1 MKKTTTLLTLVL
13 LFAISAF
20 AGPVDPERALETAN
34 EFWGKVSNAQRARL
48 KLSANE
54 GLSKSSA
61 KEAAPKNDAQYYMFV
76 AEGGNGFV
84 IVSGDDCLE
93 PVVGYSTTA
102 AAGEMPA
109 ALEAWLEEYSCYVDD
124 VRAGVVEPSKTKTA
138 TGKRIEPMLQTTWN
152 QGAPYNNKCPEV
164 NGQKTPTGCT
174 ATAMAQIMKFH
185 EWPVTPTA
193 NATWKNNITG
203 ATETVHLK
211 SRTYDWSKMLNHYR
225 NGYTAEQADAVAQLM
240 VDVGKAIGSTYALE
254 GTGSSNIYAAYAL
267 VNYFGYT
274 PEITVVRRTEYTD
287 EEYYAII
294 RENLEARQPLMYTGH
309 SQSYTSGHAFVCDG
323 IDENNMLHI
332 DWGWDGAYNGFF
344 DMTYM
349 EPAGTGIGGGDGRYN
364 VGQALVANI
373 RPRTSDESDMQGV
386 PVVYMMDVI
395 DVNSTTTL
403 YEQTNKFNASTKQA
417 KIKFVAGLLNW
428 SHSAIGAHLTIAYEK
443 DGEIVATTTVG
454 DPTDLAFNNSLGYY
468 VTQSV
473 SCNPKDDNYLEE
485 GQYRVLCCY
494 TDDSGDIYIARGAEN
509 GLLLDVTSTGVT
521 LSKELPEVEVTDV
534 MLHDVPQLK
543 GDRVTFDAKFK
554 TNNGKSATVLLVP
567 YLNKKLQNG
576 TYKSVAL
583 TTLAA
588 LIQVHDEEEMFAS
601 FNTGYAVPEDGEYHI
616 SFKYNL
622 KNEYTDRKMDVESGK
637 LFNVQGASESFV
649 VEPLPSGA
657 VPMVEALT
665 ARSVTLG
672 KSMNIA
678 ATVKNIASTNDA
690 LNAVLG
696 IMLEN
701 VATGE
706 KNIVQRYSVEDLKS
720 NATVKLEYKVND
732 YCPVLLAGDYNVYV
746 CMLQGGAWEKIK
758 HSAEIPCITINE
770 TTTALLYADS
780 RIEINNGNKV
790 RQGTSF
796 NTTLKLKTVTG
807 DFEGYVRVNN
817 TRTTTTY
824 MSSEH
829 IPVSIKEGESVEVT
843 ISAYCEDITPLGE
856 YRININYYDTSK
868 KSLGVISNNT
878 VTYAG
883 NGNLWVADITAVE
896 DVLDGE
902 ARVVAG
908 EGCIAVD
915 GAVTVSVYGIDGRT
929 IYSGDAAVV
938 VVEKG
943 IYVVCATDAAGNV
956 SVVKVFVK

>member
-34 EFWGKVSNAQRARL
+34 EFWGKVSNVQHARL
-48 KLSANE
+48 KLSTHE
-54 GLSKSSA
+54 GLSKSA
-61 KEAAPKNDAQYYMFV
+61 GKDTAPKNDAQYYMFV
-76 AEGGNGFV
+76 AEGSNGFV
-84 IVSGDDCLE
+84 IVSGDDALE
-93 PVVGYSTTA
+93 PIVGYSATA
-102 AAGEMPA
+102 AVGDMPA
-109 ALEAWLEEYSCYVDD
+109 ALEAWLDEYSCYVDD
-124 VRAGVVEPSKTKTA
+124 VRAGVVEPSKTKVA
-138 TGKRIEPMLQTTWN
+138 AGKRIEPMLQTSWN
-152 QGAPYNNKCPEV
+152 QSAPYNNHCPEV

-193 NATWKNNITG
+193 NVSWTNNITG
-203 ATETVHLK
+203 KTETVYLK
-211 SRTYDWSKMLNHYR
+211 QRKYAWDKMLNHYR

-240 VDVGKAIGSTYALE
+240 IDVGKAIGSTYALS

-267 VNYFGYT
+267 VNVFGYT
-274 PEITVVRRTEYTD
+274 PEITVVRRSEYTD

-309 SQSYTSGHAFVCDG
+309 SQSYSSGHAFVCDG

-364 VGQALVANI
+364 VGQAMVANI
-373 RPRTSDESDMQGV
+373 RPRTSDESDMQGE
-386 PVVYMMDVI
+386 PVVFVMNVI

-403 YEQTNKFNASTKQA
+403 YEQTNKFNVSKQA
-417 KIKFVAGLLNW
+417 KIKFEAGLLNW
-428 SHSAIGAHLTIAYEK
+428 SHSTIGAQMTIAYEK
-443 DGEIVATTTVG
+443 DGEIIATTTVG
-454 DPTDLAFNNSLGYY
+454 DPKDLAFNGSLGYY
-468 VTQSV
+468 VTQSI
-473 SCNPKDDNYLEE
+473 SSNPKDDNYLEE

-494 TDDSGDIYIARGAEN
+494 TDDFGDIYIARGAEN

-521 LSKELPEVEVTDV
+521 LSKELPEIEVTDV
-534 MLHDVPQLK
+534 IMYSVPQLK

-554 TNNGKSATVLLVP
+554 TNNGKSATVLVVP
-567 YLNKKLQNG
+567 VLNKKLQNG
-576 TYKSVAL
+576 TYKSTTL

-588 LIQVHDEEEMFAS
+588 MIQVHDEEEMFAS

-622 KNEYTDRKMDVESGK
+622 KNEYTSRNMEIDNSN
-637 LFNVQGASESFV
+637 LFNVLGASETFV

-665 ARSVTLG
+665 AKSVILG
-672 KSMNIA
+672 KSMNIT
-678 ATVKNIASTNDA
+678 ATIKNIASTNDA

-696 IMLEN
+696 VMLEN
-701 VATGE
+701 VANGE
-706 KNIVQRYSVEDLKS
+706 KKIVQRYSVEDLKS

-732 YCPVLLAGDYNVYV
+732 YCPELLAGDYKVYV
-746 CMLQGGAWEKIK
+746 CMLQGGKWEKIK
-758 HSAEIPCITINE
+758 HGVDIPSITIKE

-824 MSSEH
+824 MSGGY
-829 IPVSIKEGESVEVT
+829 IPVSIKDGESVEVA
-843 ISAYCEDITPLGE
+843 IPAYCEDTTPLGE
-856 YRININYYDTSK
+856 YRININYYDTAK
-868 KSLGVISNNT
+868 KSLGVVSNNT
-878 VTYAG
+878 VKYAG
-883 NGNLWVADITAVE
+883 NGNLWVADVTAIE
-896 DVLDGE
+896 DVCVSE
-902 ARVVAG
+902 AHVVAG

-915 GAVTVSVYGIDGRT
+915 GAVAVNVYGIDGRT
-929 IYSGDAAVV
+929 VYSGDAAVV
-938 VVEKG
+938 AVEKG

-956 SVVKVFVK
+956 SVVKVLVK

>member
-34 EFWGKVSNAQRARL
+34 EFWGKVSNVQHARL
-48 KLSANE
+48 KLSTHE
-54 GLSKSSA
+54 GLSKSA
-61 KEAAPKNDAQYYMFV
+61 GKDTAPKNDAQYYMFV
-76 AEGGNGFV
+76 AEGNNGFV
-84 IVSGDDCLE
+84 IVSGDDTLE
-93 PVVGYSTTA
+93 PIVGYSTTA
-102 AAGEMPA
+102 AVGEMPA
-109 ALEAWLEEYSCYVDD
+109 ALEAWLDEYCCYVDD
-124 VRAGVVEPSKTKTA
+124 VRAGVVEPSKTKVA
-138 TGKRIEPMLQTTWN
+138 TGKRIEPMLQTSWN
-152 QGAPYNNKCPEV
+152 QSAPYNNYCPEV

-193 NATWKNNITG
+193 NVSWKNNITG
-203 ATETVHLK
+203 KTETVYLK
-211 SRTYDWSKMLNHYR
+211 QRKYAWDKMLNHYR

-240 VDVGKAIGSTYALE
+240 IDVGKAIGSTYALS

-267 VNYFGYT
+267 VNVFGYT
-274 PEITVVRRTEYTD
+274 PEITVVRRSEYTD

-309 SQSYTSGHAFVCDG
+309 SQSYSSGHAFVCDG

-332 DWGWDGAYNGFF
+332 DWGWDGAYNGYF

-364 VGQALVANI
+364 VGQAMVANI
-373 RPRTSDESDMQGV
+373 RPRTSDESDVQGE
-386 PVVYMMDVI
+386 PVVYMMDVV
-395 DVNSTTTL
+395 DVNSTNTL
-403 YEQTNKFNASTKQA
+403 YEQTNKFDASKQA
-417 KIKFVAGLLNW
+417 KMKFVAGLLNW

-443 DGEIVATTTVG
+443 DGEIIATTTVG
-454 DPTDLAFNNSLGYY
+454 EAKDLAFDGSLGYY
-468 VTQSV
+468 VTQSI
-473 SCNPKDDNYLEE
+473 SSNPKADNYLEE
-485 GQYRVLCCY
+485 GQYRILCCY
-494 TDDSGDIYIARGAEN
+494 TDDFGDIYIARGAEN
-509 GLLLDVTSTGVT
+509 GLLLDVTSTGIT

-534 MLHDVPQLK
+534 IMHNVPQLK

-554 TNNGKSATVLLVP
+554 TNNGKSATVLVVP
-567 YLNKKLQNG
+567 VLNKKLQNG
-576 TYKSVAL
+576 TYKSTTL

-588 LIQVHDEEEMFAS
+588 MIQVHDEEEMFAS
-601 FNTGYAVPEDGEYHI
+601 FNTGYTVPEDGEYNI

-622 KNEYTDRKMDVESGK
+622 KNEYTNRTMEIDNGN
-637 LFNVQGASESFV
+637 LFNVQGASETFV

-657 VPMVEALT
+657 MPMVESLT
-665 ARSVTLG
+665 AKSVTLG
-672 KSMNIA
+672 KSMNIT

-720 NATVKLEYKVND
+720 NSTVKLEYKVND
-732 YCPVLLAGDYNVYV
+732 YCPALLAGDYNVYV
-746 CMLQGGAWEKIK
+746 CMLQDGKWEKTK
-758 HSAEIPCITINE
+758 HAVDIPSITIKE

-796 NTTLKLKTVTG
+796 NTTLKVRSVKG

-817 TRTTTTY
+817 TQTTTTY
-824 MSSEH
+824 MRGDY
-829 IPVSIKEGESVEVT
+829 IPVSIKDGESVEVT
-843 ISAYCEDITPLGE
+843 IPAFCEDDTPLGE
-856 YRININYYDTSK
+856 YRININYYDTAK
-868 KSLGVISNNT
+868 KSLGVVSNNT

-883 NGNLWVADITAVE
+883 NGNLWVADVTAVE
-896 DVLDGE
+896 DVCESE
-902 ARVVAG
+902 AHVVAG

-915 GAVTVSVYGIDGRT
+915 GAVAVNVYGIDGRT
-929 IYSGDAAVV
+929 VYSGDAAVV
-938 VVEKG
+938 AVEKG

-956 SVVKVFVK
+956 SVVKVLVK